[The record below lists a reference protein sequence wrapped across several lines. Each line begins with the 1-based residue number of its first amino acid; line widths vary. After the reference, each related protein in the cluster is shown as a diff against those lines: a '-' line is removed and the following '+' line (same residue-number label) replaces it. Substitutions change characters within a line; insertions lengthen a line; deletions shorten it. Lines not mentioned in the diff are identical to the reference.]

1 MVMII
6 LRSHQ
11 QVLHNLGVSKVS
23 VPQHKDLTMRTSH
36 SVLKVWLRIMNFV
49 TGLLYLLA
57 VNRLF
62 YAHGRQKQGWGLPLD
77 YKPKRI

>member
-1 MVMII
+1 
-6 LRSHQ
+6 
-11 QVLHNLGVSKVS
+11 
-23 VPQHKDLTMRTSH
+23 MRTSH